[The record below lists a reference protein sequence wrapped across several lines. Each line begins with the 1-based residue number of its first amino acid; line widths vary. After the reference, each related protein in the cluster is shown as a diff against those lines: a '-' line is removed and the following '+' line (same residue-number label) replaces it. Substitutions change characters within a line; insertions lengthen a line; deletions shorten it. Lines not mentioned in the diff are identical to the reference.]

1 MKITP
6 LLLSSIITSGFIL
19 TGCTNGD
26 PLVQEAKKIKE
37 SQQKEEEQQVNNE
50 QQSDKQ
56 LQEFYEEQAK
66 PIEEVIEEM
75 DKEEATLLINDKEVE
90 AKEEFTDVEEFVRYT
105 ADILYKFQ
113 TLQLDAKTYYHF
125 MTTYGTEELK
135 KNLPHEEDAVAIY
148 KSIQDAYLKENIHG
162 ESYQVTKPV
171 LDRLGR
177 NGYFYREVLSTKG
190 EEYFITTI
198 AKEDGAWKFSSD
210 DFSPPFEVIE

>member
-6 LLLSSIITSGFIL
+6 LLLSGIITSGFIL

-26 PLVQEAKKIKE
+26 PLVKEAKKINE
-37 SQQKEEEQQVNNE
+37 SQKKEESQQVNND
-50 QQSDKQ
+50 QSDKE

-66 PIEEVIEEM
+66 PMEEVIEEL
-75 DKEEATLLINDKEVE
+75 DKEEATLLTTDKEVE
-90 AKEEFTDVEEFVRYT
+90 AKEEFTDVEEFARYT

-113 TLQLDAKTYYHF
+113 TLQLDAKTYYQF

-135 KNLPHEEDAVAIY
+135 NSLPHEEDAVAIY
-148 KSIQDAYLKENIHG
+148 KSIQDAYLKENMHG

-198 AKEDGAWKFSSD
+198 IKEEGSWRYSSD
-210 DFSPPFEVIE
+210 DLSPPFEVKN

>member
-6 LLLSSIITSGFIL
+6 LLLSGIITSGFIL
-19 TGCTNGD
+19 NGCTNGD
-26 PLVQEAKKIKE
+26 PLVKEAKKINESQKKEE
-37 SQQKEEEQQVNNE
+37 SQQVDNE
-50 QQSDKQ
+50 QSDKV
-56 LQEFYEEQAK
+56 LQEFYEELAK
-66 PIEEVIEEM
+66 PMEEVIEEM
-75 DKEEATLLINDKEVE
+75 DKEEVTLLTTDKEVE
-90 AKEEFTDVEEFVRYT
+90 AKEEFTEVEEFARYT

-113 TLQLDAKTYYHF
+113 TLQLDANTYFQF

-135 KNLPHEEDAVAIY
+135 NSLPHEEDAVAIY

-198 AKEDGAWKFSSD
+198 IKEDGSWKYSSD
-210 DFSPPFEVIE
+210 DLSPPFEVRN

>member
-1 MKITP
+1 LKITP
-6 LLLSSIITSGFIL
+6 LLLSGIITSGFIL

-26 PLVQEAKKIKE
+26 PLVKEAKKINESQKKEE
-37 SQQKEEEQQVNNE
+37 SQQGNNE
-50 QQSDKQ
+50 QSDKE

-66 PIEEVIEEM
+66 PMEEVIEEM
-75 DKEEATLLINDKEVE
+75 DKEEATLLTTDKDIE
-90 AKEEFTDVEEFVRYT
+90 AKEEFTDVEEFARYT

-113 TLQLDAKTYYHF
+113 TLQLDARTYYQF
-125 MTTYGTEELK
+125 MKTYGTEELK
-135 KNLPHEEDAVAIY
+135 NSLPQEEDAIAIY
-148 KSIQDAYLKENIHG
+148 KSIQDAYLKENMHG

-198 AKEDGAWKFSSD
+198 IKEDGSWKYSSD
-210 DFSPPFEVIE
+210 DLSPPFEVKN

>member
-6 LLLSSIITSGFIL
+6 LLLSGIITSGFIL

-26 PLVQEAKKIKE
+26 PLVKEAKKINESQKKEE
-37 SQQKEEEQQVNNE
+37 SQQGNNE
-50 QQSDKQ
+50 QSDKE

-66 PIEEVIEEM
+66 PMEEVIEEM
-75 DKEEATLLINDKEVE
+75 DKEEATLLTTDKDIE
-90 AKEEFTDVEEFVRYT
+90 AKEEFTDVEEFARYT

-113 TLQLDAKTYYHF
+113 TLQLDARTYYQF
-125 MTTYGTEELK
+125 MKTYGTEELK
-135 KNLPHEEDAVAIY
+135 NSLPQEEDAIAIY
-148 KSIQDAYLKENIHG
+148 KSIQDAYLKENMHG

-198 AKEDGAWKFSSD
+198 IKEDGSWKYSSD
-210 DFSPPFEVIE
+210 DLSPPFEVKN